1 MASFI
6 DTNVVVYAYDHGS
19 PGKQER
25 AAHLLG
31 VQADDVVISTQ
42 VHSEFYWAVTRK
54 LAPPLD
60 EAEARHATRLLAALP
75 VVAVDR
81 ALVLAAVDTSRDH
94 RLALWDA
101 LIVEAA
107 VRSGCDRLVTEDLDH
122 GAVIRGVRIE
132 DPFR

>member
-1 MASFI
+1 M
-6 DTNVVVYAYDHGS
+6 VYAYDHGS

-25 AAHLLG
+25 AAQLLG
-31 VQADDVVISTQ
+31 AEADDIVISTQ
-42 VHSEFYWAVTRK
+42 VLSEFYWVVTRK

-60 EAEARHATRLLAALP
+60 EAEARRATRLLAALP

-81 ALVLAAVDTSRDH
+81 ALVLAAVDTAHDH
-94 RLALWDA
+94 RLVLWDA
-101 LIVEAA
+101 MIVEAA
-107 VRSGCDRLVTEDLDH
+107 VRSGCDRLVTEDLHH